1 MRKVIGI
8 GETVLDIIFKGGKPI
23 EAVPGGS
30 SFNAVISLGRAGVNA
45 SFISEAGN
53 DRIGEYVIQF
63 LRDNGVNADNV
74 SIFPESK
81 SPLSLAFLDE
91 NNNAD
96 YIFYKDHPHDQLEFA
111 TPEINPGDIVL
122 FGSFF
127 ALNPVVRPQ
136 VAGFLEYAKEHG
148 AILYYDINFRASHQ
162 NEIMKITPNL
172 IENLEM
178 ADFVR
183 GNPEES
189 FPPDV
194 VAGIHMHRRIDVLT
208 DNLPEVREARE
219 WFRNET
225 RRVAPITLDVMWDHF
240 LSRHWSQL
248 SPDFP
253 LQEFVC
259 YAREQVMTIL
269 PDSPPRF
276 INLNNYLWSEQW
288 LVRYRDMDFI
298 QNVLNGMASR
308 RPRLDALRDSWYD
321 LNAHYAAL
329 ETRFWQF
336 YPRMM
341 AQASRKAL

>member
-1 MRKVIGI
+1 MNFLAHLHLAHLA
-8 GETVLDIIFKGGKPI
+8 E
-23 EAVPGGS
+23 S
-30 SFNAVISLGRAGVNA
+30 SLS
-45 SFISEAGN
+45 GN
-53 DRIGEYVIQF
+53 
-63 LRDNGVNADNV
+63 L
-74 SIFPESK
+74 
-81 SPLSLAFLDE
+81 L
-91 NNNAD
+91 
-96 YIFYKDHPHDQLEFA
+96 
-111 TPEINPGDIVL
+111 
-122 FGSFF
+122 
-127 ALNPVVRPQ
+127 
-136 VAGFLEYAKEHG
+136 
-148 AILYYDINFRASHQ
+148 
-162 NEIMKITPNL
+162 
-172 IENLEM
+172 

-219 WFRNET
+219 WFRSET

-298 QNVLNGMASR
+298 QNVLNGMA
-308 RPRLDALRDSWYD
+308 AA
-321 LNAHYAAL
+321 AHVWMPCV
-329 ETRFWQF
+329 T
-336 YPRMM
+336 PGTI
-341 AQASRKAL
+341 